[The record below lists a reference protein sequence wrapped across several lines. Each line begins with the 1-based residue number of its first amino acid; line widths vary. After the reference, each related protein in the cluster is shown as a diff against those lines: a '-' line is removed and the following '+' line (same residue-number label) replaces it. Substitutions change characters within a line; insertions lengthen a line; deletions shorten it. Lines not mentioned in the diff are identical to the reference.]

1 MSAFIAML
9 TRLKNAAPFLA
20 ILLLLPLL
28 RAQNAA
34 SAPTFRD
41 PDLTPEERAADLVGR
56 LTLQEKVLQMQNA
69 APAIARLGIPAYD
82 WWNEALHGVARAGR
96 ATVFPQAIG
105 LAATWDTSLMQRVSG
120 VISTEARAKYNQA
133 IRDGEHSRYHGLT
146 FWSPNINLFR
156 DPRWGRGQET
166 YGEDPFLTSRMAVAF
181 IQGMQGADP
190 HYLKTVAT
198 PKHFAVHSG
207 PDPMRHAFDA
217 HPTAADLEETYLPAF
232 RASIVEG
239 HAESVMCSYNRVDG
253 APACASSFLLQQHL
267 RSAWGFHGY
276 VVSDCGAVTDIVEGH
291 KYKPTLAE
299 AAAAAVRAGT
309 DLTCGDEYGSLIE
322 AVQRGLISEN
332 EIDRA
337 LERLFVARIRLGMFD
352 PPDRVPYAKIP
363 YSENDSPAHRKLAL
377 QAARESIVL
386 LKNDL
391 LKNDKKILPLS
402 ESIRSGKLR
411 RIAVVG
417 PAADDPDT
425 MLANYHG
432 TPSSIVTP
440 LAGMQRQFGAKAE
453 VRFALGSI
461 FSTASNA
468 LVTGSVVRPPGPRHA
483 SRVTSRDTSRDI
495 SRNAGSG
502 FLTEYFANAD
512 LLGSPAISRI
522 EPRLYLQREMQ
533 DAELDARIPHNNYSA
548 RWSGDLRAP
557 YSGEYSIGVIRMSCE
572 DCAAQ
577 DSAQV
582 FLDDKLLL
590 NDAAQPSSTP
600 ADQEAHIQLER
611 GKQYRLRVEYRQH
624 SGGVGMQLVWRP
636 PAGPLLAEAVEAVE
650 NSDVAVAFLGLNS
663 ELEGEEMEIS
673 IPGFSG
679 GDRTSLDLPEPQEKL
694 LEAIVHTGK
703 PVVVVLVAGS
713 AIAANYAQ
721 QHAAALL
728 DAWYGG
734 EEGGTAIAQTL
745 AGENNPSGRLP
756 VTFYRSTAQLPAFE
770 DYAMRGRTYR
780 YFTGDPLYPFGYGLS
795 YSTFRYSNLRVH
807 PDSANKSLLH
817 ISARVENSSARE
829 GAEVVQ
835 LYVGSENRPSDS
847 PIRQLRGWQRIQLA
861 PGESRAV
868 AFDLNLEEIS
878 VAVKTS
884 SASARL
890 VIGVGGGQPLDGT
903 PHVETRF

>member
-1 MSAFIAML
+1 MSAFVAML
-9 TRLKNAAPFLA
+9 TRLKNAAPFLT
-20 ILLLLPLL
+20 ILILLPLL
-28 RAQNAA
+28 HAQNTT
-34 SAPTFRD
+34 SAPAFRN
-41 PDLTPEERAADLVGR
+41 PGLTPEHRAADLVGS

-105 LAATWDTSLMQRVSG
+105 LAATWDTGLMQRISD

-133 IRDGEHSRYHGLT
+133 IRQGEHGRYHGLT

-207 PDPMRHAFDA
+207 PDPMRHSFDA
-217 HPTAADLEETYLPAF
+217 HPTTADLEETYLPAF

-239 HAESVMCSYNRVDG
+239 HAGSVMCSYNRVDG

-267 RSAWGFHGY
+267 RSAWEFHGY
-276 VVSDCGAVTDIVEGH
+276 VVSDCGAITDIVEGH

-299 AAAAAVRAGT
+299 AAAAAVKAGT

-322 AVQRGLISEN
+322 AVQRGLISES

-337 LERLFVARIRLGMFD
+337 LERLFEARIRLGMFD
-352 PPDRVPYAKIP
+352 PPDRVPYANIP

-453 VRFALGSI
+453 VRFALGST

-468 LVTGSVVRPPGPRHA
+468 LVPGYLVQSPGTA
-483 SRVTSRDTSRDI
+483 S
-495 SRNAGSG
+495 AGSG
-502 FLTEYFANAD
+502 FLAEYFANAD
-512 LLGSPAISRI
+512 LQGSPAISRI
-522 EPRLYLQREMQ
+522 EPRIYLQREMQ
-533 DAELDARIPHNNYSA
+533 DAELEARIPHDNYSA
-548 RWSGDLRAP
+548 RWTGDLRAS
-557 YSGEYSIGVIRMSCE
+557 YSGEYSIGVTRMRCE
-572 DCAAQ
+572 ECSTQ
-577 DSAQV
+577 DSAQL

-590 NDAAQPSSTP
+590 SYAAQPSSAP
-600 ADQEAHIQLER
+600 ADKEAHIQLEQ

-624 SGGVGMQLVWRP
+624 GGGVGLQLVWRP
-636 PAGPLLAEAVEAVE
+636 PAQPLLAEAVQAVE

-679 GDRTSLDLPEPQEKL
+679 GDRTSLDLPEPQERL
-694 LEAIVHTGK
+694 LEAIIHTGK

-713 AIAANYAQ
+713 AISANYAQ
-721 QHAAALL
+721 QHAAAIL

-756 VTFYRSTAQLPAFE
+756 VTFYRSVAQLPAFE

-807 PDSANKSLLH
+807 PDAANKSLLH
-817 ISARVENSSARE
+817 ISARVENSSARD

-835 LYVGSENRPSDS
+835 LYAGSENRPSDS

-868 AFDLNLEEIS
+868 AFDLNLEEVS
-878 VAVKTS
+878 VAAETPSVRG
-884 SASARL
+884 RL
-890 VIGVGGGQPLDGT
+890 VISLGGGQPLNGT
-903 PHVETRF
+903 PHVEARF